1 MSLTLEE
8 ISKTM
13 RHIDLCMMTTKTA
26 DGALESRPMSNNK
39 QVDYDG
45 NSYFFATADSSA
57 AQEIAADPQVNIAFT
72 QLPSLISG
80 GFFLSVTGK
89 AELIDDKPLFE
100 KHWVK
105 DIEVWFKDGIDTPG
119 LRLIKVK
126 AKVLKY
132 WHNYEEGELYL

>member
-1 MSLTLEE
+1 MSLTLED

-13 RHIDLCMMTTKTA
+13 RHIDLCMLTTKKT

-45 NSYFFATADSSA
+45 DSYFFTTADSSA
-57 AQEIAADPQVNIAFT
+57 AREIEADPQVNIAFT

-89 AELIDDKPLFE
+89 AELIDDKAEFQ

-105 DIEVWFKDGIDTPG
+105 DIEAWFKDGIDTPG

-132 WHNYEEGELYL
+132 WHNYEEGELFV